1 MMTLTQETAVHQ
13 HTFVIYLEDRPG
25 ALDRVASLFRRR
37 AFNIASLAVGS
48 SELPGVSRITAVVDT
63 DAAGAQRARAHLQ
76 KLVDV
81 VRVDD
86 ISDRPSIVRDLALI
100 RVAADLTT
108 RSCMVQLAQAFHA
121 RIVDV
126 APESLVL
133 EMSGSE
139 AKIDSLLEVLEPYGV
154 LEMVRAGRIAMERR
168 TVGDAAARVPEARP
182 VDEGISYSV

>member
-1 MMTLTQETAVHQ
+1 MSQTGHQ

-37 AFNIASLAVGS
+37 AFNIASLSVGS

-63 DAAGAQRARAHLQ
+63 DDDGARRARAHLQ

-81 VRVDD
+81 VKVDD
-86 ISDRPSIVRDLALI
+86 ISARPSITRDLALI

-108 RSCMVQLAQAFHA
+108 RSCMVQLAHVFNA
-121 RIVDV
+121 RIVEVSPD
-126 APESLVL
+126 SLIL
-133 EMSGSE
+133 EISGSD
-139 AKIDSLLEVLEPYGV
+139 AKIDSLLEVLQPYGV

-168 TVGDAAARVPEARP
+168 TLADTGERFQPAVT

>member
-1 MMTLTQETAVHQ
+1 MQHQQ

-37 AFNIASLAVGS
+37 AFNIASLAVGG
-48 SELPGVSRITAVVDT
+48 SELPGVSRITAVVET
-63 DAAGAQRARAHLQ
+63 DDPGALRACAHLQ

-81 VRVDD
+81 IRVED
-86 ISDRPSIVRDLALI
+86 ITNRQSIVRDLALI

-108 RSCMVQLAQAFHA
+108 RSCMVQLAHVFNA

-139 AKIDSLLEVLEPYGV
+139 AKVDSLLEVLQPYGV
-154 LEMVRAGRIAMERR
+154 LEMARAGRIAMERR
-168 TVGDAAARVPEARP
+168 ASPEPAAAREVEAQP
-182 VDEGISYSV
+182 ADAGISYSV

>member
-1 MMTLTQETAVHQ
+1 VQHQQ

-37 AFNIASLAVGS
+37 AFNIASLAVGA
-48 SELPGVSRITAVVDT
+48 SELPGVSRMTAVVET
-63 DAAGAQRARAHLQ
+63 DDPGALRARAHLQ

-86 ISDRPSIVRDLALI
+86 ITKRQSIVRDLALF
-100 RVAADLTT
+100 RVAADPMT
-108 RSCMVQLAQAFHA
+108 RSSMVQLAHVFNA

-139 AKIDSLLEVLEPYGV
+139 AKIDSLLEVLQPYGV
-154 LEMVRAGRIAMERR
+154 LEMARAGRIAMERR
-168 TVGDAAARVPEARP
+168 AAVDGAVAREIEAQP
-182 VDEGISYSV
+182 LETGISYSV

>member
-1 MMTLTQETAVHQ
+1 MQQ

-37 AFNIASLAVGS
+37 AFNIASLAVGG
-48 SELPGVSRITAVVDT
+48 SEIPGVSRMTAVVDT
-63 DAAGAQRARAHLQ
+63 DDAGAQRARAHLQ

-86 ISDRPSIVRDLALI
+86 ISQRPAIVRDLALI

-108 RSCMVQLAQAFHA
+108 RSCMVQLAHVFNA

-139 AKIDSLLEVLEPYGV
+139 AKINSLLDVLQPYGV

-168 TVGDAAARVPEARP
+168 TADESTSRVSESRP
-182 VDEGISYSV
+182 IDEGISYSV